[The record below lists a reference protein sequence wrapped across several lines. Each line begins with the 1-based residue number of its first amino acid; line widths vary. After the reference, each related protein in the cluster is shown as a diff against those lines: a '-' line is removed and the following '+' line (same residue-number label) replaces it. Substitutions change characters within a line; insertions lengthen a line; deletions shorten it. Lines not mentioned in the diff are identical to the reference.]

1 MKISIF
7 KFVLLLIV
15 SIITISCS
23 QKYDDVGIFDPSS
36 PSNSWN
42 LTTDYTTKKGIVDTC
57 NFSNDT
63 KLYIGSKSID
73 GEIIASSDFIIDFE
87 LTAEDTSL
95 DSAIL
100 VLPMHSNES
109 EIPASNINIDIID
122 IYIVRGENG
131 VINGSDSS
139 WNESDK
145 TFELLEQDTTFYKS
159 VSIIDSSEFFNDQ
172 YHVRTV
178 IPEDSIKNWITAKED
193 DKFFGLLLKLKE
205 GFNFEPDTIGDF
217 YSSEWTAE
225 LYRPNLEKYRTTTS
239 FSGQDSIFG
248 YNSYITKDASI
259 IFRKSELPD
268 YTTSDFEDKI
278 KIGAVSGEGVFYRF
292 DISDSIPETSTMLT
306 ARIKLKTVSAD
317 PVFGSFIDDDGFTKE
332 LTINLID
339 SIRVG
344 EKWYTDMDTLR
355 LENSDFQLTDLYLN
369 RENIRYDKINQISQT
384 SMQSDSTYFKDITFV
399 ASKWIEEPGK
409 NLGFYLHADNW
420 EIPFGQII
428 LSNPEL
434 ELTYLK
440 KQDQ

>member
-1 MKISIF
+1 MKINIL

-23 QKYDDVGIFDPSS
+23 QKYDDVGIFDPAS
-36 PSNSWN
+36 PSNNWN
-42 LTTDYTTKKGIVDTC
+42 LTIDYTTKKSIIDTC

-87 LTAEDTSL
+87 LIAADTSL

-100 VLPMHSNES
+100 VLPMHSNET
-109 EIPASNINIDIID
+109 EIPTSNLNTDIID

-139 WNESDK
+139 WSENDR
-145 TFELLEQDTTFYKS
+145 TFELLEQDTTYYRT
-159 VSIIDSSEFFNDQ
+159 VSIIDSSEFFNEQ

-178 IPEDSIKNWITAKED
+178 IPKDSIRSWISAKED
-193 DKFFGLLLKLKE
+193 NNFFGLLLKLKN
-205 GFNFEPDTIGDF
+205 GYNFQPDTIGDF
-217 YSSEWTAE
+217 YSSEWTAD
-225 LYRPNLEKYRTTTS
+225 LFRPNLEKYRTTTS

-292 DISDSIPETSTMLT
+292 DISDSIPETSTILT

-317 PVFGSFIDDDGFTKE
+317 PVFGNFTDDNSYTKE

-344 EKWYTDMDTLR
+344 DKWYTDMDTLIQ
-355 LENSDFQLTDLYLN
+355 ENSDFQLADLYSN
-369 RENIRYDKINQISQT
+369 RDNVRYNKIDEISQT

-399 ASKWIEEPGK
+399 ASKWIENPGK

-420 EIPFGQII
+420 DVPFGYVIF
-428 LSNPEL
+428 SNPEL

-440 KQDQ
+440 KQD